1 MSNTHDYDIGNAV
14 GATFRADLNTCLGDI
29 QSLNSGSSDPSTTV
43 AYKIWADTAN
53 NLLKIRNSANNG
65 WLVLGSLTDAA
76 HTNNFGLATKA
87 SPDFTG
93 TVDSAG
99 DIVMGG
105 TGALKLPSGTT
116 IQRPTAATGQIRFN
130 STTTSFEGY
139 NGSAWGEL
147 ANGVPVG
154 SVFNLATTTV
164 PTGFLECNGAAI
176 SRSTYASLFATIS
189 TTWGSGDG
197 SSTFNLPDLRGQFV
211 RGWANN
217 RTGTGD
223 DGRSFASTQS
233 DQNKSH
239 NHTASITDTG
249 HYHHSFRSGNAGER
263 QYNSNLSSSNYP
275 SSGTGAGNKNEA
287 YNIVAQSSEPNV
299 GRTSSDTTGI
309 SVSNANDGGAEVRVK
324 NSALMY
330 VIKF

>member
-14 GATFRADLNTCLGDI
+14 GATFRSDLNTCLGDI

-130 STTTSFEGY
+130 SSTTSFEGY

-211 RGWANN
+211 RGWDNSA
-217 RTGTGD
+217 GVD
-223 DGRSFASTQS
+223 SGRSFASSQS

-239 NHTASITDTG
+239 NHSITDSG
-249 HYHHSFRSGNAGER
+249 HFHHAFRSGNAGER
-263 QYNSNLSSSNYP
+263 QHNSNLSSSNFP
-275 SSGTGAGNKNEA
+275 ASGTGAGNLNEA
-287 YNIVAQSSEPNV
+287 YNIAASSSESDV
-299 GRTSSDTTGI
+299 GRTSNETTGI
-309 SVSNANDGGAEVRVK
+309 TISNDGSSEVRVK
-324 NSALMY
+324 NYALMY

>member
-1 MSNTHDYDIGNAV
+1 MSNTHDFDIGNAV
-14 GATFRADLNTCLGDI
+14 GATFRADLNSCLGDI
-29 QSLNSGSSDPSTTV
+29 QSSNSGSSAPSTTV
-43 AYKIWADTAN
+43 AYKIWADTSN

-65 WLVLGSLTDAA
+65 WLTLGDLTDAS
-76 HTNNFGLATKA
+76 NLGLATKA
-87 SPDFTG
+87 APTFSG
-93 TVDSAG
+93 TITSGG
-99 DIVMGG
+99 DIVMSG
-105 TGALKLPSGTT
+105 TGSLQLPAGTT
-116 IQRPTAATGQIRFN
+116 AQRPTGATGDIRFN
-130 STTTSFEGY
+130 STTAGFEGY

-164 PTGFLECNGAAI
+164 PSGYLECNGAAV
-176 SRSTYASLFATIS
+176 SRSTYDALFASIS

-211 RGWANN
+211 RGWANTKTN
-217 RTGTGD
+217 TGD

-239 NHTASITDTG
+239 NHTITDPG
-249 HYHHSFRSGNAGER
+249 HVHTTTVDNSKLFPAAG
-263 QYNSNLSSSNYP
+263 
-275 SSGTGAGNKNEA
+275 GTTISYGGAGS
-287 YNIVAQSSEPNV
+287 YPGTVFTMSSA
-299 GRTSSDTTGI
+299 TTGI
-309 SVSNANDGGAEVRVK
+309 TLADQGGTEVRVK

>member
-65 WLVLGSLTDAA
+65 WLTLGDLTDAS
-76 HTNNFGLATKA
+76 NLGLATKA
-87 SPDFTG
+87 SPTFSG
-93 TVDSAG
+93 TVTSGG
-99 DIVMGG
+99 DIVMSG
-105 TGALKLPSGTT
+105 TGSLQLPTGTT
-116 IQRPTAATGQIRFN
+116 AQRPTGATGDIRFN
-130 STTTSFEGY
+130 TTTTAFEGY
-139 NGSAWGEL
+139 NGGSWGEL
-147 ANGVPVG
+147 ANGVPIG

-211 RGWANN
+211 RGWDNSA
-217 RTGTGD
+217 GVD
-223 DGRSFASTQS
+223 SGRSFASSQS

-239 NHTASITDTG
+239 NHSITDSG
-249 HYHHSFRSGNAGER
+249 HFHQSFRSGNAGER
-263 QYNSNLSSSNYP
+263 QHSSNLTSSNFP
-275 SSGTGAGNKNEA
+275 SSGTGAGNLNEA
-287 YNIVAQSSEPNV
+287 YNIAAQSSESDV
-299 GRTSSDTTGI
+299 GKTSNETTGI
-309 SVSNANDGGAEVRVK
+309 TISNDGSTEVRVK
-324 NSALMY
+324 NYALMY

>member
-14 GATFRADLNTCLGDI
+14 GATFRSDLNTCLGDI

-93 TVDSAG
+93 TIDSAG

-130 STTTSFEGY
+130 SSTTSFEGY

-176 SRSTYASLFATIS
+176 SRSTYASLFAAIS
-189 TTWGSGDG
+189 TTWGVGDG

-211 RGWANN
+211 RGWDNSA
-217 RTGTGD
+217 GVD
-223 DGRSFASTQS
+223 SGRSFASSQS

-239 NHTASITDTG
+239 NHSITDSG
-249 HYHHSFRSGNAGER
+249 HFHHAFRSGNSGESR
-263 QYNSNLSSSNYP
+263 FGSTLTSSNFP
-275 SSGTGAGNKNEA
+275 ASGTGAGNLNEA
-287 YNIVAQSSEPNV
+287 YNIVSKSDEPDVGKTSSE
-299 GRTSSDTTGI
+299 TTGI
-309 SVSNANDGGAEVRVK
+309 TISNDGGTEVRVK
-324 NSALMY
+324 NYALMY

>member
-1 MSNTHDYDIGNAV
+1 M
-14 GATFRADLNTCLGDI
+14 
-29 QSLNSGSSDPSTTV
+29 
-43 AYKIWADTAN
+43 
-53 NLLKIRNSANNG
+53 
-65 WLVLGSLTDAA
+65 VLGSLTDAA

-116 IQRPTAATGQIRFN
+116 AQRPTAATGQIRFN
-130 STTTSFEGY
+130 NATTSFEGY

-147 ANGVPVG
+147 ANGVPIG

-164 PTGFLECNGAAI
+164 PTGFLECNGAAV
-176 SRSTYASLFATIS
+176 SRSTYASLFAAIS

-211 RGWANN
+211 RGWDNSA
-217 RTGTGD
+217 GVD
-223 DGRSFASTQS
+223 SGRSFASSQS

-239 NHTASITDTG
+239 NHTASVTDSG
-249 HYHHSFRSGNAGER
+249 HFHHSFRSGNAGELR
-263 QYNSNLSSSNYP
+263 TSSNLTSSNFP
-275 SSGTGAGNKNEA
+275 SSGTGAGNLNEA
-287 YNIVAQSSEPNV
+287 YNITAQSSESDV
-299 GRTSSDTTGI
+299 GKTSDETTGI
-309 SVSNANDGGAEVRVK
+309 SVSNANDGGNEVRVK
-324 NSALMY
+324 NYALMY

>member
-14 GATFRADLNTCLGDI
+14 GATFRSDLNTCLGDI

-87 SPDFTG
+87 SPTFSG
-93 TVDSAG
+93 TVTSGG
-99 DIVMGG
+99 DIVMSG
-105 TGALKLPSGTT
+105 TGSLQLPTGTT
-116 IQRPTAATGQIRFN
+116 AQRPTGATGDIRFN
-130 STTTSFEGY
+130 TTTTAFEGY
-139 NGSAWGEL
+139 NGGSWGEI
-147 ANGVPVG
+147 ANGVPIG

-164 PTGFLECNGAAI
+164 PTGFLECNGAAV
-176 SRSTYASLFATIS
+176 SRSTYASLFASIS
-189 TTWGSGDG
+189 TTWGVGDG

-211 RGWANN
+211 RGWDNSA
-217 RTGTGD
+217 GVD
-223 DGRSFASTQS
+223 SGRSFASSQT

-239 NHTASITDTG
+239 NHSITDSG
-249 HYHHSFRSGNAGER
+249 HFHHAFRSGNVGER
-263 QYNSNLSSSNYP
+263 RNDSNLSTTNFP
-275 SSGTGAGNKNEA
+275 ASGTGPGNLNEA
-287 YNIVAQSSEPNV
+287 YNIVATGNEPDVGKTSSE
-299 GRTSSDTTGI
+299 TTGI
-309 SVSNANDGGAEVRVK
+309 TVSNDGSSEVRVK
-324 NSALMY
+324 NYALMY